1 MEASTFLLVVVVV
14 QPFHSVV
21 DVFFGVVLE
30 DCSHGCHSEEDEVV
44 GLAEV
49 EEDCSH
55 GCHSLEVVETETDL
69 LVVVVVLLLLV
80 VCSHGCHSLVV
91 VVLTDGVDLVVVVVD
106 DDDDDLEVVV
116 VLLDGTTSHGAMSA
130 TATVANKAKAAAEYF
145 ILMKL

>member
-21 DVFFGVVLE
+21 DVFFEVVLE

-69 LVVVVVLLLLV
+69 LVVVVLLLLLV

-91 VVLTDGVDLVVVVVD
+91 VVLTDGVDLVVVVV

-145 ILMKL
+145 ILTKL